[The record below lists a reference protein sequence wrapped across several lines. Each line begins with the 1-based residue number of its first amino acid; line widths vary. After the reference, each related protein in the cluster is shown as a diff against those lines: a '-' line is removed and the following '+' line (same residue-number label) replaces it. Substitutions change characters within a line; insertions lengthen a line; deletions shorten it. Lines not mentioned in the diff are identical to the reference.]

1 MRKLIIW
8 SVAVLAVA
16 ASAAVASAAGGK
28 EMTFSIGLSH
38 GSGEYSQPAKF
49 TGADYIDLLEVP
61 EIGGNAE
68 FGMAMSDD
76 YSMVLSGDFRFGSLK
91 QEPTTNAASGSPTL
105 KATSTAYKVRLGGD
119 RTGKIGDRFHW
130 FMGPGLEYAS
140 GKAKFEDYA
149 PSPDNDVKGEPT
161 NKFGINGR
169 IGGVMMLSPQVGI
182 KGQIGDTFGMASV
195 KDTGGKTTM
204 YYSSFESAW
213 GVQFTFGGK

>member
-16 ASAAVASAAGGK
+16 ASAAVASAAESKG
-28 EMTFSIGLSH
+28 MTFSIGLSH
-38 GSGEYSQPAKF
+38 GSGEYSQPVSF
-49 TGADYIDLLEVP
+49 TGADYIDVLEVP
-61 EIGGNAE
+61 EIGANAE

-76 YSMVLSGDFRFGSLK
+76 YAMVLSGDFRFGSLK
-91 QEPTTNAASGSPTL
+91 QEPTTNAAAGSPTL
-105 KATSTAYKVRLGGD
+105 KATTTSYKVRLGGD

-149 PSPDNDVKGEPT
+149 PSPDNSLKSEPS

-195 KDTGGKTTM
+195 KDTGGKTTW
-204 YYSSFESAW
+204 YYSSFEAAW
-213 GVQFTFGGK
+213 GVQFAFGGK